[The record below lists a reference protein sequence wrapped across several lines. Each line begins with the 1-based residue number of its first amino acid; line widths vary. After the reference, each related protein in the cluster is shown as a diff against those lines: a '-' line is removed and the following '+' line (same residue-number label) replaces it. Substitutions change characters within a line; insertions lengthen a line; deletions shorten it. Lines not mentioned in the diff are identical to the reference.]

1 MKNNLSPKIRPLPLL
16 AVILL
21 LAVVTTPFLRLGHAS
36 AALGT
41 FQTAYVRLDR
51 MKGGVTTG
59 GRVCAKPDATNLA
72 QTEAIVKVT
81 FPTDSSAF
89 TLAAAAS
96 WTVTTT
102 GLEAGQTAWPGIGTA
117 TNVTGMTVTFPSG
130 DLTSSTNLYCFNF
143 ASTVTIPAAATT
155 ETSAGNVLTQ
165 TAAGAT
171 DIDQT
176 FWSFGTIISNDQ
188 VVVTGTV
195 PPSFSFSFA
204 GGSDPFVGNIV
215 TTGNPTY
222 TSGKSVTITTNAA
235 GGWIIWAKS
244 GTDNGGGKGS
254 LNSATAANYKVTN
267 TGAVGSAA
275 HTFPDATENYGLGV
289 TAFTDAGGGGTVSIP
304 TAYDGTAFKG
314 GTLDATAFQQIANA
328 NGTANG
334 DVVTFKELAKA
345 TGTTPAASD
354 YTDTITIIGAGVF

>member
-1 MKNNLSPKIRPLPLL
+1 MKRNKPYRIKVVPLL
-16 AVILL
+16 AVVLL
-21 LAVVTTPFLRLGHAS
+21 LGLAASPFLRLDHAS

-41 FQTAYVRLDR
+41 FQQAYVRLDR
-51 MKGGVTTG
+51 LKGGQVTG
-59 GRVCAKPDATNLA
+59 GRVCAKPDATNIA
-72 QTEAIVKVT
+72 QTEAQVKVT

-102 GLEAGQTAWPGIGTA
+102 GLEAGQTAWPSIGTA

-130 DLTSSTNLYCFNF
+130 DLTVSTNLYCFNF

-176 FWSFGTIISNDQ
+176 FYSFGTVISNDQ

-195 PPSFSFSFA
+195 PPSFTFSFT
-204 GGSDPFVGNIV
+204 GGTDPFTANIV

-222 TSGKSVTITTNAA
+222 TTGKTVTITTNAA
-235 GGWIIWAKS
+235 DGWIIWAKS

-254 LNSATAANYKVTN
+254 LNSATATNYKITN
-267 TGAVGSAA
+267 TAAVGAAA
-275 HTFPDATENYGLGV
+275 HTFPDAAENYGLGV
-289 TAFTDAGGGGTVSIP
+289 TSFTDAGGGGTVTIP
-304 TAYDGTAFKG
+304 AAYDGTAFKG
-314 GTLDATAFQQIANA
+314 GTLDATAFQQIA
-328 NGTANG
+328 TANG
-334 DVVTFKELAKA
+334 VANGDAVTFKELAKA
-345 TGTTPAASD
+345 TGSTPAASD
-354 YTDTITIIGAGVF
+354 YTDTITIIGAGLF